1 MADQT
6 VVLSPPTSVGKNRAE
21 FNGDRIDNTLLID
34 IRDISFGPM
43 INDGAYSIVYEG
55 LYKSTPVAIKVI
67 QPEKA
72 VNVSPQRKG
81 KFERE
86 VMLLARMQHENVV
99 KLIGAVMEPA
109 LILVTELLSCGTLQR
124 YLWSVR
130 PNCPDL
136 KLSLNFALDIC
147 RAMEHLHSNG
157 IMHRDLKP
165 SNLLLTDDKIV
176 KLADFGLAREE
187 AETEMTSEAGTY
199 RWMAP
204 EVFNTDSL
212 GPLKHYNHKV
222 DVYSFSLILWEMLT
236 NRTPYKGRNNIM
248 VAYASAKNMRPNVDN
263 IPRNLGSLITACW
276 AENPADRPEFVQISE
291 TLENILGNITDDM
304 LVPEANSLMN
314 EDADSPGTS
323 WLMDQ
328 AIANLNRKKLKK
340 KNKKKKAALCCCFSS
355 SSEDS
360 L

>member
-1 MADQT
+1 MKDEGFLCSGHC
-6 VVLSPPTSVGKNRAE
+6 VNFLI
-21 FNGDRIDNTLLID
+21 FLHLLNCVID
-34 IRDISFGPM
+34 IGIKFLSLCQKHSVEFMISER
-43 INDGAYSIVYEG
+43 NAAVYSKSKTAVRN
-55 LYKSTPVAIKVI
+55 LKYKSQPVAIKVI

-72 VNVSPQRKG
+72 VNVSPPRKG

-99 KLIGAVMEPA
+99 KFIGAVMEPA

-323 WLMDQ
+323 
-328 AIANLNRKKLKK
+328 
-340 KNKKKKAALCCCFSS
+340 C